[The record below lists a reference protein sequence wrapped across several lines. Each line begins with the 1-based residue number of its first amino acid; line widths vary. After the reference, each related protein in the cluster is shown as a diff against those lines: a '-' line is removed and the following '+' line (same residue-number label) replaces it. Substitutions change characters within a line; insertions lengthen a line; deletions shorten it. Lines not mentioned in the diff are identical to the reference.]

1 MESPLSSSG
10 QSAIEP
16 SPNLHTRRLGGRSEL
31 RPAMQRWLFDYAP
44 AYYLLLLAVA
54 ELLIA
59 TISPQLGLALH
70 IALLIVLPI
79 HYAFAQQAGV
89 SVAPLLLSL
98 TLAPL
103 IRIMSL
109 TLPLAHLPL
118 MSWYLIIAVPIFAA
132 GIVVAYTLN
141 IGRRSLGFTI
151 SWRGLPVQLAIG
163 LSGVALGVCEYLIL
177 HPAPLVNREY
187 AWQMVFAGIALLIG
201 TGLLE
206 EFIFRGVMQQATIR
220 AGIKGGPFYINLVFA
235 AMHIGYLSLA
245 DLLFVF
251 AVGLFFSWAVK
262 KTGSLAGVV
271 IAHSLTNIVLYLFM
285 PATGGLVLP

>member
-1 MESPLSSSG
+1 MESPLSSLSQSVG
-10 QSAIEP
+10 QP
-16 SPNLHTRRLGGRSEL
+16 SPNLHTRRLGSSEL
-31 RPAMQRWLFDYAP
+31 QPTLQRWLFDFAP

-54 ELLIA
+54 ELMVA
-59 TISPQLGLALH
+59 TFSPQLGLGLH
-70 IALLIVLPI
+70 TALLIILPI
-79 HYAFAQQAGV
+79 HYAFAQQAGA

-118 MSWYLIIAVPIFAA
+118 MSWYLIIAMPVFAA
-132 GIVVAYTLN
+132 GIVVAYTLK
-141 IGRRSLGFTI
+141 IGARHLGFTL
-151 SWRGLPVQLAIG
+151 SWRGLPIQMAIG
-163 LSGVALGVCEYLIL
+163 LSGLVLGGCEFLIL

-187 AWQMVFAGIALLIG
+187 IWQMVFAAIALLIG

-206 EFIFRGVMQQATIR
+206 EFIFRGVMQQAAIQ
-220 AGIKGGPFYINLVFA
+220 AGIKGGPVYINLVFT

-245 DLLFVF
+245 DLVFVF
-251 AVGLFFSWAVK
+251 AVGMFFSWLVTR
-262 KTGSLAGVV
+262 TGSLVGVV

-285 PATGGLVLP
+285 PASGGLALP